1 MKKSTL
7 FLAAVAMLVAV
18 TALGPLP
25 ASGAGGLQLI
35 TPYPAVSVDAGKSVT
50 LNIEVRTP
58 SRQRVALQVIE
69 VPPSWTAT
77 LKGGGFVVNGVFGDS
92 GGEFHIPPAL
102 TLEVRVPP
110 DAAKGDYRVALR
122 GTSASGTDL
131 LIVDIKVADVGEG
144 AVTLVPEFPSL
155 RGSAEAPFKTNL
167 TLTNNTAEATNFEL
181 AGEGP
186 EGWVVTVRPTGQQ
199 QAATAKVEGGATGT
213 IELEAT
219 PPATAVAGKH
229 QIKARATSGT
239 KSAEATVDVE
249 VTGNVKLALS
259 TPDERLNTK
268 AIAGKTSDFILEVK
282 NDGTSAVQ
290 SVKVT
295 SSPPSGWKITF
306 SPIEIKKIEPKKSAR
321 VTAKI
326 TPSGDAVAGDYV
338 VSFNAAAGG
347 VSDDVEIR
355 ATVAASRLWLFVG
368 FLVIAAAVYVL
379 LRVFRQYGRR

>member
-25 ASGAGGLQLI
+25 AVGAGGLQLI

-58 SRQRVALQVIE
+58 SRQKVALQVIE

-77 LKGGGFVVNGVFGDS
+77 LKGGGFVVNGVFGDA
-92 GGEFHIPPAL
+92 GGEFRIPPAL

-181 AGEGP
+181 AAEGP
-186 EGWVVTVRPTGQQ
+186 EGWQVTVRPTGQA

-219 PPATAVAGKH
+219 PPASAVAGKH

-290 SVKVT
+290 TVKVT
-295 SSPPSGWKITF
+295 STPPSGWKITF
-306 SPIEIKKIEPKKSAR
+306 SPAEIKKIEPKKSAR
-321 VTAKI
+321 VTAQI

-368 FLVIAAAVYVL
+368 FLVIAFAVFIL